1 MDIPHPDPIWLIIP
15 VLAVSFLLWVLWNFW
30 KEGRKQQEAE
40 RAAQPC
46 LLVSTS
52 AYERSRSLAD
62 MRDLYP
68 AGRAMTDTAGRAARG

>member
-30 KEGRKQQEAE
+30 KEGRRQQEKD
-40 RAAQPC
+40 RDAQPC

-52 AYERSRSLAD
+52 NYNRSPSLAD
-62 MRDLYP
+62 VRSLYP
-68 AGRAMTDTAGRAARG
+68 AGRQRAL